1 MNSDPTDLLLWL
13 YVALVFLAAL
23 ALMIS
28 SLPRWSRVLLLA
40 GSLGLYLVAESVLA
54 GVWGWPSRQAL
65 PARFVLLSAVIEE
78 PSKKTDGGVFVWL
91 QALPEGGPPGRP
103 RAYRLAYDK
112 DLHRIVNEALVKT
125 KQGVTQMGMSEA
137 RPGTAGPSVLRPGN
151 AEQVLKLTDLPAAQ
165 LPEK

>member
-1 MNSDPTDLLLWL
+1 MSTNAADLLLWL

-28 SLPRWSRVLLLA
+28 ALPRWSRVLLLLA
-40 GSLGLYLVAESVLA
+40 SVGLYGVAEAVLD
-54 GVWGWPSRQAL
+54 GVWGWPGRQAL
-65 PARFVLLSAVIEE
+65 PPRFVLLSAVIEE
-78 PSKKTDGGVFVWL
+78 PSKKTEGGIYLWL
-91 QALPEGGPPGRP
+91 QALPEGGPPGTP
-103 RAYRLAYDK
+103 RAYRLAYGK

-125 KQGVTQMGMSEA
+125 RQGVTQMGMSEA

-151 AEQVLKLTDLPAAQ
+151 AEQVLKLVDLPAAQ